1 MSDTIQFKLGM
12 QKNPIDLK
20 NPREGGWY
28 KNKVEKATLLAKEK
42 MVGPIEKYVS
52 QHNQY
57 LTCISFF

>member
-28 KNKVEKATLLAKEK
+28 KNKVEKVTLLVKEK
-42 MVGPIEKYVS
+42 NMIGHLRRNMY
-52 QHNQY
+52 HN
-57 LTCISFF
+57 TNNR

>member
-28 KNKVEKATLLAKEK
+28 KNKVEKVTLLAKK
-42 MVGPIEKYVS
+42 KWLAQSRNMYHITTNS
-52 QHNQY
+52 
-57 LTCISFF
+57 